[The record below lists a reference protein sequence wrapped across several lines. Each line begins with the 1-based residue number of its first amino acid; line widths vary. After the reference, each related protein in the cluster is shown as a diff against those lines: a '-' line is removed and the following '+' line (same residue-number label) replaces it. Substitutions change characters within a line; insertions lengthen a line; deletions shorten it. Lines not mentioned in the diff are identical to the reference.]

1 MFGDAGSIGVV
12 GLYVGIVYA
21 LGMSLRAVFD
31 RYSEV
36 VIYEELPDTEKL
48 REIIEGIDISQAEGD
63 LRTEKNL
70 FDMLVAIYRN
80 PQLMLKIT
88 GLKQKYVPE
97 QNELE
102 EGVELNSIE

>member
-48 REIIEGIDISQAEGD
+48 REIIEGIDIS
-63 LRTEKNL
+63 
-70 FDMLVAIYRN
+70 
-80 PQLMLKIT
+80 
-88 GLKQKYVPE
+88 
-97 QNELE
+97 
-102 EGVELNSIE
+102 

>member
-1 MFGDAGSIGVV
+1 MTLLNEDIVSGMFGDAGSIGVV

-48 REIIEGIDISQAEGD
+48 REIIEGIDIS
-63 LRTEKNL
+63 
-70 FDMLVAIYRN
+70 
-80 PQLMLKIT
+80 
-88 GLKQKYVPE
+88 
-97 QNELE
+97 
-102 EGVELNSIE
+102 